1 MFKISQ
7 ADFNTILLHAEKISN
22 GQFDFIEVLHNELKN
37 KLGIEDINPLI
48 DSLKKNDVAD
58 VQNQT
63 RLFLAQFNFI
73 IEDENIHYHLVKLS
87 DKYCELDIIPETKN
101 VESKEIVPTQNVNS
115 DASSTFSLTLDQRV
129 VKIQFHLQNMAQ
141 SAIIIGQELIECKK
155 EVGHGNW
162 QIWLQ
167 DNFNLTERTA
177 QRFMKVAERFSKA
190 TTSSVLNSSQMFE
203 MLALPESEEEKFIA
217 DKAAEGNPVED
228 MTIKTLR
235 AEIKNWKAQA
245 DKNKQEAQKKDAEIE
260 NQVAQINNLRNE
272 NVKLLEENAEA
283 EAAKKKV
290 ADLQDR
296 IEQLYKE
303 LEQKIIEVVP
313 PDDYESNKEKIVA
326 LSNKIQQLENQLAQN
341 TVSID
346 TTTAKSLK
354 SISQKIEKQLSK
366 GADVVPRSDFEKL
379 QKELHQLKLQ
389 QNPIFTSTTAAQF
402 RTFYDLSETLSLKLL
417 YPDSD
422 LDYCLEYFEQDS
434 ISDLIFNLQSI
445 TVDLEKIY
453 EKKWG
458 SKPK

>member
-1 MFKISQ
+1 M
-7 ADFNTILLHAEKISN
+7 
-22 GQFDFIEVLHNELKN
+22 
-37 KLGIEDINPLI
+37 
-48 DSLKKNDVAD
+48 
-58 VQNQT
+58 
-63 RLFLAQFNFI
+63 
-73 IEDENIHYHLVKLS
+73 
-87 DKYCELDIIPETKN
+87 
-101 VESKEIVPTQNVNS
+101 
-115 DASSTFSLTLDQRV
+115 
-129 VKIQFHLQNMAQ
+129 
-141 SAIIIGQELIECKK
+141 
-155 EVGHGNW
+155 
-162 QIWLQ
+162 
-167 DNFNLTERTA
+167 
-177 QRFMKVAERFSKA
+177 
-190 TTSSVLNSSQMFE
+190 
-203 MLALPESEEEKFIA
+203 
-217 DKAAEGNPVED
+217 
-228 MTIKTLR
+228 
-235 AEIKNWKAQA
+235 
-245 DKNKQEAQKKDAEIE
+245 
-260 NQVAQINNLRNE
+260 
-272 NVKLLEENAEA
+272 
-283 EAAKKKV
+283 
-290 ADLQDR
+290 
-296 IEQLYKE
+296 
-303 LEQKIIEVVP
+303 EQKIIEVVP

-417 YPDSD
+417 HPDSD